1 MGLRHVAGTAGAENA
16 TWPHA
21 SIRRAPRSVANM
33 LASGAHFGG
42 LLVANCSVTVPGM
55 EATVELQCWWG
66 NLGNSC
72 SERKGGEETGLSQP
86 ARVRGM
92 PPESMSVASERD
104 WKRTMLVCWLN
115 TQVRFSCPGACWTAS
130 TARGYGLSATRTGYD
145 SDPTTD
151 TNNGLCRAFRQ
162 RW

>member
-1 MGLRHVAGTAGAENA
+1 MA
-16 TWPHA
+16 
-21 SIRRAPRSVANM
+21 
-33 LASGAHFGG
+33 
-42 LLVANCSVTVPGM
+42 
-55 EATVELQCWWG
+55 G
-66 NLGNSC
+66 NLGNKGNSC

-92 PPESMSVASERD
+92 PPESMSAASERD

>member
-1 MGLRHVAGTAGAENA
+1 
-16 TWPHA
+16 
-21 SIRRAPRSVANM
+21 M
-33 LASGAHFGG
+33 LVQWRETLGK
-42 LLVANCSVTVPGM
+42 
-55 EATVELQCWWG
+55 
-66 NLGNSC
+66 LGNSC

-92 PPESMSVASERD
+92 PPESMSAASERD